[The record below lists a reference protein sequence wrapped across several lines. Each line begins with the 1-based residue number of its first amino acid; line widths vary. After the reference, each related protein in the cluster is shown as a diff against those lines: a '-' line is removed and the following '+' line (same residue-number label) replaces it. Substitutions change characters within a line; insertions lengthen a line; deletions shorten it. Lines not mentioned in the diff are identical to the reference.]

1 MKNKKLTLTA
11 LIIAVL
17 SLSIGFAAFSNSLN
31 IKSSANVNPN
41 EDDFGVVFSKEKDS
55 VVDGKV
61 VVASQN
67 TTGNE
72 SGVGTIVNNAGAPE
86 ISGLSAEF
94 TAPGQQVVY
103 EFYVKNVGS
112 YNAYLTELIF
122 GDGKSFITCTPSS
135 DATKDLVDKACE
147 GIKVFVNIENESKV
161 FTSDTLVN
169 TLDNHMI
176 SKGASEKVTVT
187 LSYLEGSEVADGDFT
202 VTFGDIGSTYA
213 TVKNFTKPVTPVEN
227 EICFYTY
234 TDSEDGDTLGIAGY
248 NANCGKDAVIP
259 SNLPLI
265 KIATLDTEAC
275 ISGFIGKGIKEEYA
289 TSYCQVDSEILVRFL
304 ALHNLT
310 DVATYTQSSE
320 SYTVT
325 SIGFESFA
333 YKGLTSVTL
342 PDTLT
347 KIESDAFAFNNLTSV
362 IIPDGVGT
370 IGSYAFSN
378 NNISTVIIGSG
389 ISDIGREAFGAA
401 STDGYGPNV
410 IENVTINAAKN
421 DVTLRDDAFGWISGK
436 SDNDINWQS

>member
-61 VVASQN
+61 VIASQN

-122 GDGKSFITCTPSS
+122 GDGKSFITCTPASG
-135 DATKDLVDKACE
+135 ATKDLVDKACE

-213 TVKNFTKPVTPVEN
+213 TVKNFTKPVTPISKACTVISGN
-227 EICFYTY
+227 GTNIGDEIKCGTEEFYVITNDGNNISMLAKY
-234 TDSEDGDTLGIAGY
+234 NLNVGGSYDGETITNYANPTGKQSSNMKGAYLPKDDGICTVANPCEGVLEYSSSSANYDSDSVKKY
-248 NANCGKDAVIP
+248 VDAYRNILV
-259 SNLPLI
+259 SEGLNDATTSASLI
-265 KIATLDTEAC
+265 TLDTLTEVLSC
-275 ISGFIGKGIKEEYA
+275 SLDKGCPITSPWIYSTTYYTRSLNESGNKIYIVH
-289 TSYCQVDSEILVRFL
+289 TSNAI
-304 ALHNLT
+304 
-310 DVATYTQSSE
+310 
-320 SYTVT
+320 
-325 SIGFESFA
+325 FE
-333 YKGLTSVTL
+333 GGW
-342 PDTLT
+342 
-347 KIESDAFAFNNLTSV
+347 KIESDPHFFTGVRPV
-362 IIPDGVGT
+362 IT
-370 IGSYAFSN
+370 
-378 NNISTVIIGSG
+378 ISTSEI
-389 ISDIGREAFGAA
+389 
-401 STDGYGPNV
+401 
-410 IENVTINAAKN
+410 
-421 DVTLRDDAFGWISGK
+421 
-436 SDNDINWQS
+436 

>member
-1 MKNKKLTLTA
+1 MKNKKLTLVA

-61 VVASQN
+61 VIASQN

-72 SGVGTIVNNAGAPE
+72 SGVGTIVNNVGAPE

-122 GDGKSFITCTPSS
+122 GDGKSFITCTPASG
-135 DATKDLVDKACE
+135 ATKDLVDKACE

-169 TLDNHMI
+169 KLDNHMI

-213 TVKNFTKPVTPVEN
+213 TVKNFTKPVTPISKACTVISGDGTN
-227 EICFYTY
+227 IGDEIKCGTEEFYVITNDGNNISMLAKY
-234 TDSEDGDTLGIAGY
+234 NLNVGGSYDGETITNYANPTGKQSSNMKGVYLQKDDGLCTVANPCEGVLEYSSSSANYDSDRVKKY
-248 NANCGKDAVIP
+248 VDAYRNILVAEGLNDATT
-259 SNLPLI
+259 SASLI
-265 KIATLDTEAC
+265 TLDTLTEVLSC
-275 ISGFIGKGIKEEYA
+275 SLDKGCPITSPWIYSTTYYTRSLNESGNKIYIVH
-289 TSYCQVDSEILVRFL
+289 TSNAI
-304 ALHNLT
+304 
-310 DVATYTQSSE
+310 
-320 SYTVT
+320 
-325 SIGFESFA
+325 FE
-333 YKGLTSVTL
+333 GGW
-342 PDTLT
+342 
-347 KIESDAFAFNNLTSV
+347 KIESDPHFFTGVRPV
-362 IIPDGVGT
+362 IT
-370 IGSYAFSN
+370 
-378 NNISTVIIGSG
+378 ISTSEI
-389 ISDIGREAFGAA
+389 
-401 STDGYGPNV
+401 
-410 IENVTINAAKN
+410 
-421 DVTLRDDAFGWISGK
+421 
-436 SDNDINWQS
+436 